1 MSHTL
6 VRARISEG
14 ESDMA
19 IYYKGIFFLAASAF
33 LGEGVE
39 FLINMILANEL
50 GKHGL
55 GLYMSI
61 LPTIFLV
68 VLLSSFE
75 LPVSISKFI
84 AEKEEKF
91 HRNIMHHAITITI
104 IFTIILFVLASMI
117 IPFIPVFNGYHP
129 YTKWL
134 VIILI
139 PIISFTSVARGFF
152 MGRHQMGK
160 IAIANFLRKSVQ
172 LILLFLVF
180 RFFEFNTEAALLIAI
195 ATFVGSEIV
204 VFLYLIYMFI
214 IQFQQMKRMPFSNLN
229 RKVVRKNLVSV
240 SVPTTGLRLFSAL
253 TGAIQPF
260 LIKAALIR
268 SGLSDTIATEQFG
281 MLMGVAVTIGFFPAF
296 IAHSLMIVLIPAVSK
311 TYADKNYSMLQKM
324 LSQVMMLTFLYGV
337 PAVAIFYVFAGPL
350 TSLFF
355 DSSTA
360 VGFLQMLWPF
370 FLFHFF
376 IMPMQAFLIGLGLI
390 KETFIH
396 AIWATVVAYAII
408 LLLASLPEWRMEG
421 VIIAMNTS
429 SILLALMHYL
439 TICKK
444 IGVSLFMKGVV
455 PRNN

>member
-1 MSHTL
+1 
-6 VRARISEG
+6 
-14 ESDMA
+14 MA

>member
-1 MSHTL
+1 
-6 VRARISEG
+6 
-14 ESDMA
+14 MA
-19 IYYKGIFFLAASAF
+19 IYYKGIIFLAASAF

-39 FLINMILANEL
+39 FLINMILAQEL

-61 LPTIFLV
+61 LPSIFLV

-139 PIISFTSVARGFF
+139 PVISFTSVARGFF

-160 IAIANFLRKSVQ
+160 IAVANFLRKSIQ
-172 LILLFLVF
+172 LLLLFIVF
-180 RFFEFNTEAALLIAI
+180 RLFEFETETALLIAI

-214 IQFQQMKRMPFSNLN
+214 IQFQQMKRMPFSNMN

-311 TYADKNYSMLQKM
+311 TYSDKNYSMLQKM
-324 LSQVMMLTFLYGV
+324 LSQVMILTFLYGV

-355 DSSTA
+355 DSPTA
-360 VGFLQMLWPF
+360 VGYLQMLWPF

-396 AIWATVVAYAII
+396 AIWATAVSYAII
-408 LLLASLPEWRMEG
+408 LLLSSLPEWRMEG

-429 SILLALMHYL
+429 SVLLALMHYL

-444 IGVSLFMKGVV
+444 IGVSLLMRGVV

>member
-1 MSHTL
+1 LSHTL
-6 VRARISEG
+6 VRARICEG

-39 FLINMILANEL
+39 FLINLILANEL

-61 LPTIFLV
+61 LPSIFLI

-104 IFTIILFVLASMI
+104 IFTIILFVLASII

-139 PIISFTSVARGFF
+139 PVISFTSVARGFF

-160 IAIANFLRKSVQ
+160 IAVANFLRKSIQ
-172 LILLFLVF
+172 LLLLFIVF
-180 RFFEFNTEAALLIAI
+180 RLFEFETEAALLIAI

-214 IQFQQMKRMPFSNLN
+214 IQFQQMKRMPFLNMN

-268 SGLSDTIATEQFG
+268 SGLSDTISTEQFG

-324 LSQVMMLTFLYGV
+324 LWQVMMLTFLYGV
-337 PAVAIFYVFAGPL
+337 PAVAIFYAFAGPL

-355 DSSTA
+355 DSPTA
-360 VGFLQMLWPF
+360 VGYLQMLWPF

-396 AIWATVVAYAII
+396 GIWATAVSYAII

-429 SILLALMHYL
+429 SVLLALMHYL

-444 IGVSLFMKGVV
+444 IGVSLLMRGVV